1 MIELAYTPL
10 VDGVLTTMGYWMETR
25 QMRLFVAI
33 AEEGSLSAAAARIG
47 VAQPSLSQMMKLLE
61 EKLGVELIVR
71 SPRGITLTDAG
82 TTLLKHAREILEAT
96 DRGVEEVR
104 LSGVKA
110 VGPVAFG
117 LPSSVSMV
125 LSVPLAETVRLAL
138 PQVSLRV
145 VEAMSGFIRDWMLDS
160 SIDLGIL
167 YDVATLRHCHARLL
181 MTEDLHF
188 FSAPD
193 AWPLATPPGEP
204 VPLPL
209 VAKEELVLPSPSH
222 GLRSMIDRF
231 AKDDAL
237 RLNVVLEMDALTQI
251 KSLVARGSAYSILA
265 PAAAH
270 DSLAAGHLVS
280 SRIVE
285 PVMSRP
291 VYLVHD
297 RERRLTRASR
307 EVEQITIEVICDLV
321 NRGIWTADLTE
332 DLR

>member
-1 MIELAYTPL
+1 
-10 VDGVLTTMGYWMETR
+10 
-25 QMRLFVAI
+25 
-33 AEEGSLSAAAARIG
+33 
-47 VAQPSLSQMMKLLE
+47 
-61 EKLGVELIVR
+61 
-71 SPRGITLTDAG
+71 
-82 TTLLKHAREILEAT
+82 
-96 DRGVEEVR
+96 
-104 LSGVKA
+104 
-110 VGPVAFG
+110 
-117 LPSSVSMV
+117 
-125 LSVPLAETVRLAL
+125 
-138 PQVSLRV
+138 
-145 VEAMSGFIRDWMLDS
+145 
-160 SIDLGIL
+160 
-167 YDVATLRHCHARLL
+167 
-181 MTEDLHF
+181 
-188 FSAPD
+188 
-193 AWPLATPPGEP
+193 
-204 VPLPL
+204 